1 MQGNIAAGSPHP
13 GPFDKLRTGFPRK
26 GGRKQN
32 FCSDPRAYLFLSNCE
47 FFRKGKRIFMVRVAI
62 LDDYQH
68 VALQMTDW
76 STLPVDVEVQV
87 FSDHLTDQ
95 DALVERLKNFEVVMA
110 MRERTPF
117 PRSLLERLPTLR
129 LLTTTGMRNA
139 AIDLQAAADCGVVV
153 CGTGGV
159 LSPTAELTWGLI
171 LALLR
176 SIPRED
182 QATRSG
188 QWQVS
193 TGIGVQGKVLG
204 VIGLGN
210 LGSQVATI
218 GKAFQMPVIA
228 WSQNL
233 TAERAAQVGATL
245 VSKDELLSRSD
256 IVTIHLV
263 LSERTRGLLGARE
276 LALMKPTSYLVNTSR
291 GPIVD
296 EQALVTALQK
306 KTIAGAA
313 LDVFDEEPL
322 PLDHPLRHLDNTVI
336 TPHLGYVTV
345 ETYRIFFDQ
354 TVENIRAFLNG
365 APVRV
370 INRPR

>member
-1 MQGNIAAGSPHP
+1 
-13 GPFDKLRTGFPRK
+13 
-26 GGRKQN
+26 
-32 FCSDPRAYLFLSNCE
+32 
-47 FFRKGKRIFMVRVAI
+47 MVRVAI

-76 STLPVDVEVQV
+76 SVLPADVEVRV
-87 FSDHLTDQ
+87 FSDHLTNQ
-95 DALVERLKNFEVVMA
+95 GALAERLKDFEVVMA

-139 AIDLQAAADCGVVV
+139 AIDLQAATDCGVVV

-176 SIPRED
+176 HIPRED
-182 QATRSG
+182 QTTRTG

-193 TGIGVQGKVLG
+193 MGIGLHGKVLG

-210 LGSQVATI
+210 LGSQVATV
-218 GKAFQMPVIA
+218 GKAFQMSVLA

-245 VSKDELLSRSD
+245 VSKDELLSESD

-263 LSERTRGLLGARE
+263 LSQRTSGLLGARE

-291 GPIVD
+291 GPIVN
-296 EQALVTALQK
+296 EHALVAALQK

-322 PLDHPLRHLDNTVI
+322 PLDHPLRRLENTVI
-336 TPHLGYVTV
+336 TPHVGYVTI

-370 INRPR
+370 INRPQ

>member
-1 MQGNIAAGSPHP
+1 
-13 GPFDKLRTGFPRK
+13 
-26 GGRKQN
+26 
-32 FCSDPRAYLFLSNCE
+32 
-47 FFRKGKRIFMVRVAI
+47 MVRVAI

-68 VALQMTDW
+68 VALQMSDW
-76 STLPVDVEVQV
+76 SVLPADVEVRV
-87 FSDHLTDQ
+87 FSDHLADQ
-95 DALVERLKNFEVVMA
+95 DALVERLKDFEVVMA

-117 PRSLLERLPTLR
+117 PRSLLERLLTLR

-139 AIDLQAAADCGVVV
+139 AIDLQAATDCGVVV

-159 LSPTAELTWGLI
+159 LYPTAELTWGLI
-171 LALLR
+171 LTLLR
-176 SIPRED
+176 HIPRED
-182 QATRSG
+182 QATRTG

-193 TGIGVQGKVLG
+193 MGIGLHSKVLG

-210 LGSQVATI
+210 LGSQVATV
-218 GKAFQMPVIA
+218 GKAFQMPVLA

-245 VSKDELLSRSD
+245 VSKDELLSQSD

-263 LSERTRGLLGARE
+263 LSQRTTRLLGTRE
-276 LALMKPTSYLVNTSR
+276 LGLMKPTSYLVNTSR

-296 EQALVTALQK
+296 EQALVAALQK

-322 PLDHPLRHLDNTVI
+322 PLDHPLRRLENTVL
-336 TPHLGYVTV
+336 TPHIGYVTT
-345 ETYRIFFDQ
+345 ETYRIFFGQ
-354 TVENIRAFLNG
+354 TVENIQAFLNG

-370 INRPR
+370 INAPSRR

>member
-1 MQGNIAAGSPHP
+1 
-13 GPFDKLRTGFPRK
+13 
-26 GGRKQN
+26 
-32 FCSDPRAYLFLSNCE
+32 
-47 FFRKGKRIFMVRVAI
+47 MVRVVV

-76 STLPVDVEVQV
+76 SVLPADVEVQV

-95 DALVERLKNFEVVMA
+95 DALVERLKNFEIIMA

-117 PRSLLERLPTLR
+117 PRSLLGRLPALR

-139 AIDLQAAADCGVVV
+139 AIDLQAATDRGVVV

-159 LSPTAELTWGLI
+159 PSPTAELTWGLI

-176 SIPRED
+176 HIPRED
-182 QATRSG
+182 QATRAG

-193 TGIGVQGKVLG
+193 MGIGLQGKVLG

-210 LGSQVATI
+210 LGSQVATV

-245 VSKDELLSRSD
+245 VSKDELLSQSD

-263 LSERTRGLLGARE
+263 LSQRTRGLLTARD

-291 GPIVD
+291 GPIVE
-296 EQALVTALQK
+296 EQALITALRQ

-322 PLDHPLRHLDNTVI
+322 PLDHPLRRLDNTVI
-336 TPHLGYVTV
+336 TPHLGYVTA
-345 ETYRIFFDQ
+345 ETYRIFFGQ
-354 TVENIRAFLNG
+354 TVENIQAFLSG

-370 INRPR
+370 INRSTV